1 MNNII
6 QIVVFNLDEQLFAL
20 KLSSVERTIRI
31 AEITPLPEGPEIV
44 LGVVNIQGKVI
55 PVFNIRRRFR
65 LPEREISL
73 SDHFI
78 IAHTSKRTVF
88 LLVDSVSG
96 IIEIP
101 EQEIVL
107 TEKVIPGM
115 EYIEGV
121 VKLENGMVL
130 IHDLDRFL
138 SFDEQEALDRAM
150 G

>member
-6 QIVVFNLDEQLFAL
+6 QIVVFNLDEQRFAL

-78 IAHTSKRTVF
+78 IAHTSKRTVS

>member
-78 IAHTSKRTVF
+78 IAHTSKRTVS